1 MITFLPYSIFSLV
14 PYGEKKFDKVNLGFM
29 CLGFGGHQSDRFQLQ
44 SVVSLQ
50 LLALYLFT
58 KNGNKR
64 QGQKASSEV
73 TCDITY

>member
-1 MITFLPYSIFSLV
+1 
-14 PYGEKKFDKVNLGFM
+14 M